1 MRTGV
6 LVPCFV
12 GSSTRDVV
20 AWARTAEDLGFDSL
34 GVRGRIVHDSL
45 EPLVTLSLVAASTRR
60 IELFLHL
67 PAPSL
72 ARPRILA
79 RQIAGL
85 ERTSRGRLT
94 VAVGGSVDDT
104 WIFTGRD
111 GCTHCI
117 TVVHVHGSER
127 VELDAV
133 RYDLDDFV
141 RAGADD
147 VLLSPASGD
156 LRALETLADLRNPA
170 FV

>member
-6 LVPCFV
+6 LLP
-12 GSSTRDVV
+12 SSVSSSSRDLV
-20 AWARTAEDLGFDSL
+20 AWARRAEDLGFDGL

-45 EPLVTLSLVAASTRR
+45 EPLVALSLVAASTRR
-60 IELFLHL
+60 IGLFLHL

-72 ARPRILA
+72 VRPRILA

-85 ERTSRGRLT
+85 EHTSRGRLT

-104 WIFTGRD
+104 WICTGRD
-111 GCTHCI
+111 RCTHCI
-117 TVVHVHGSER
+117 TIVHVRGSER
-127 VELDAV
+127 PELDAA

-147 VLLSPASGD
+147 VLLCPPSGD
-156 LRALETLADLRNPA
+156 LRALERLAALRNPA

>member
-6 LVPCFV
+6 LLP
-12 GSSTRDVV
+12 SSVATSSRDLI
-20 AWARTAEDLGFDSL
+20 AWVHTAEDLGFDSL

-45 EPLVTLSLVAASTRR
+45 EPLVALSLVAASTRR

-72 ARPRILA
+72 VRPRILA

-94 VAVGGSVDDT
+94 VAVGGCVDDT

-111 GCTHCI
+111 GGTHCI
-117 TVVHVHGSER
+117 TVVHVRGSDGP
-127 VELDAV
+127 ELDAT
-133 RYDLDDFV
+133 RYELDDFV

-156 LRALETLADLRNPA
+156 LRTLEKLADLRNPSL
-170 FV
+170 V

>member
-1 MRTGV
+1 MRTGALLPSSV
-6 LVPCFV
+6 GTSSRDLV
-12 GSSTRDVV
+12 T
-20 AWARTAEDLGFDSL
+20 WARRAEDLGFDSL

-45 EPLVTLSLVAASTRR
+45 EPLVALSLVAASTRR

-85 ERTSRGRLT
+85 ERASRGRLT

-111 GCTHCI
+111 GCTHCV
-117 TVVHVHGSER
+117 TVVHVRGSEGP
-127 VELDAV
+127 ELDAV

-156 LRALETLADLRNPA
+156 LRALERLADLRNLA
-170 FV
+170 VV

>member
-6 LVPCFV
+6 LLPCSV
-12 GSSTRDVV
+12 GSSSRNLV
-20 AWARTAEDLGFDSL
+20 AWARRAEDLGFDSL

-45 EPLVTLSLVAASTRR
+45 EPLVALSLVAAATRR
-60 IELFLHL
+60 IKLFLHL
-67 PAPSL
+67 PAPSP

-104 WIFTGRD
+104 WIFTGGD
-111 GCTHCI
+111 GCTRFT
-117 TVVHVHGSER
+117 TVVHIRGSEGM
-127 VELDAV
+127 ELDAA
-133 RYDLDDFV
+133 RYDLGDFV

-156 LRALETLADLRNPA
+156 VRALETLADLRNPA